1 MKKIIIAC
9 LVSIFLVSC
18 SNPLNK
24 KFDPKTFEADY
35 EAIIKSKKLDKED
48 EELLAVMALYSNNSS
63 IGKTYKQILNEGRKM
78 EKERQELAEKS
89 AKEMADKEDKINK
102 AITISFYGYYFKP
115 KDVENFFSS
124 YHVFKYG
131 IQNKTNK
138 EIVGVKFT
146 YTIYNTLGE
155 MIGLSNTVSLTDK
168 RIPPKE
174 SIQAETEIAKGRSEK
189 EKDINESNFR
199 NLKFKITIEKIVFAD
214 GTQLEN

>member
-1 MKKIIIAC
+1 MKKIIISC
-9 LVSIFLVSC
+9 LVSIVLVSC

-102 AITISFYGYYFKP
+102 TITISFYGYYFKP

-174 SIQAETEIAKGRSEK
+174 SIQAETEIAKGHSDY

-214 GTQLEN
+214 GTQIEN

>member
-1 MKKIIIAC
+1 MKKIIISC
-9 LVSIFLVSC
+9 LVSIVLVSC

-24 KFDPKTFEADY
+24 KFDPKTFDADY
-35 EAIIKSKKLDKED
+35 EAILKSKKLDKED
-48 EELLAVMALYSNNSS
+48 EELLAALAFFGNRSS
-63 IGKTYKQILNEGRKM
+63 IGKTYKQILKEAKEK
-78 EKERQELAEKS
+78 EKERKELAEKS
-89 AKEMADKEDKINK
+89 AREKAEKEEKINN
-102 AITISFYGYYFKP
+102 AITISFYDYYFKP
-115 KDVENFFSS
+115 TDVDHLFTS
-124 YHVFKYG
+124 YHVFKYAV
-131 IQNKTNK
+131 QNKTDK

-174 SIQAETEIAKGRSEK
+174 SIQAETEISKGRSEK